1 MAKNV
6 ERLQAREAKELIRRE
21 KQLGARSNKFYLI
34 YLFMILALIY
44 ITDEIASTISIQFQT
59 NIVTEFFVKNIGMEY
74 GAGLS
79 LFSAIGFISYP
90 VTVLIIFYRPLADKF
105 GRKPFLVIN
114 TLCMGL
120 GLFIVYLSKDIYI
133 TGSNANL
140 LSSELATYLS
150 GRYVLIHVWPLS
162 YREFLYFNSE
172 NDSAAA
178 FRKFIEFGGFP
189 GLKDMMENPV
199 QIRSYLEGIYS
210 TVLLKDVIARNRIRD
225 TAVLEKVILYIAD
238 NTGNIFSTKRISDFM
253 KSGGRPLSV
262 ETIYNDIKY
271 LENALVL
278 HKVPRY
284 DVRGKKILETM
295 EKYYL
300 ADQGLLTFLHG
311 YKDTYINGIL
321 ENIVFIELLRRGYK
335 VFIGK
340 IGDMEI
346 DFAAEK
352 NGEKLY
358 VQVAYLIGSEETKER
373 ELRPLKSLLALG
385 DNFPKLILTMDDLP
399 PSNENGIIRKNIR
412 EWILEG

>member
-1 MAKNV
+1 MKQIALDRFGIDEIISLYKDKPV
-6 ERLQAREAKELIRRE
+6 IKVLQGIRRSGKSFMLELLSRKIME
-21 KQLGARSNKFYLI
+21 KGAAENQILLLNMEDFENAELLDAKKLYDFIKSKSEAAGGKKL
-34 YLFMILALIY
+34 YLFL
-44 ITDEIASTISIQFQT
+44 DEVQEVNGWEKLVNSLYSSATID
-59 NIVTEFFVKNIGMEY
+59 
-74 GAGLS
+74 A
-79 LFSAIGFISYP
+79 
-90 VTVLIIFYRPLADKF
+90 
-105 GRKPFLVIN
+105 
-114 TLCMGL
+114 
-120 GLFIVYLSKDIYI
+120 DIYI

-172 NDSAAA
+172 SDSAAA

-238 NTGNIFSTKRISDFM
+238 NTGNIFSAKRISDFM

-284 DVRGKKILETM
+284 DVRSKKILETM

-358 VQVAYLIGSEETKER
+358 AQVAYLIGSEETKER

-399 PSNENGIIRKNIR
+399 PSNENGIVRKNIR

>member
-1 MAKNV
+1 M
-6 ERLQAREAKELIRRE
+6 
-21 KQLGARSNKFYLI
+21 KQI
-34 YLFMILALIY
+34 ALDRFG
-44 ITDEIASTISIQFQT
+44 TDEIISLYKDKPVIKVLQGIRRSGKSFMLELLSRKILESGAAENQILLLNMEDFENAEFLDSKKLYDFIKSKSEAAAGGKKLYLFLDEIQEVSGWEKLVNSLYSFATID
-59 NIVTEFFVKNIGMEY
+59 
-74 GAGLS
+74 A
-79 LFSAIGFISYP
+79 
-90 VTVLIIFYRPLADKF
+90 
-105 GRKPFLVIN
+105 
-114 TLCMGL
+114 
-120 GLFIVYLSKDIYI
+120 DIYI

-162 YREFLYFNSE
+162 YREFLHFNSE
-172 NDSAAA
+172 IDSAAA

-210 TVLLKDVIARNRIRD
+210 TVLLKDVIARNKIRD
-225 TAVLEKVILYIAD
+225 TAVLEKIILYIAD
-238 NTGNIFSTKRISDFM
+238 NTGNIFSAKRISDFM

-278 HKVPRY
+278 YKVPRY

-340 IGDMEI
+340 IGDAEI

-358 VQVAYLIGSEETKER
+358 VQVAYIISSEETKER
-373 ELRPLKSLLALG
+373 EIRPLKSLLALG
-385 DNFPKLILTMDDLP
+385 DNFPKLILTMDELP
-399 PSNENGIIRKNIR
+399 PSNENGIVRKNIR